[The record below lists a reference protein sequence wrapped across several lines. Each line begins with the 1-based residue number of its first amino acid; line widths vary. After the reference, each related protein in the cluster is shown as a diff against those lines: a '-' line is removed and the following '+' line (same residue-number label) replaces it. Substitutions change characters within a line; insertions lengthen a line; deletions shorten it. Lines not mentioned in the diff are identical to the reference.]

1 MFAVVALA
9 SVGLFLGCR
18 ALLQQRLYSDLLHI
32 APQSSGLP
40 QTATTPQLNSAKSW
54 HSTLAVSCFS
64 ICFVECCVLFSM
76 LMCQGLGLLTPESRY
91 YSWRA
96 SLLLLLA
103 TIIILIPAS
112 LCMVLTYRSDTPSI
126 FNLRAITIIL
136 PVASFIFILS
146 FIPLPVGLT
155 SHNPLTA
162 TTARLVVLGTIILGL
177 LSGLGSVNSA
187 WSAFVRQTHVTS
199 LTSVTSAETALERV
213 KSDLRERTRDLEEH
227 SEIQPQA
234 GQSWMS
240 RLTFKRD
247 TREALSMISQNV
259 VHLDLYSL
267 IARSRIAAARSHRFA
282 SFGVADD
289 ISHCYSQTT
298 SRNDGVFR
306 VLSWK
311 MAWQNLGG
319 SAMNLLSPPP
329 SSTASSSYG
338 DVIAHAFAYL
348 LSLLPL
354 DGTRETPGID
364 IASLSRQISLVLVGV
379 IIFSSIRVVLMGV
392 MKVFRI
398 TSRSMSA
405 SLMLLVLAKLMGI
418 YLLSTVVQLRTMF
431 PPPSNPGAP
440 QDVAEINL
448 LSTLPEYS
456 LFGGLFD
463 WSFLFGATGCALTR
477 WAGGYFDNDVD
488 I

>member
-1 MFAVVALA
+1 M
-9 SVGLFLGCR
+9 
-18 ALLQQRLYSDLLHI
+18 
-32 APQSSGLP
+32 
-40 QTATTPQLNSAKSW
+40 
-54 HSTLAVSCFS
+54 
-64 ICFVECCVLFSM
+64 
-76 LMCQGLGLLTPESRY
+76 
-91 YSWRA
+91 
-96 SLLLLLA
+96 A

-247 TREALSMISQNV
+247 THRESLQQEVIGLQALESQMT
-259 VHLDLYSL
+259 
-267 IARSRIAAARSHRFA
+267 SRIATLRRRRETTEFSE
-282 SFGVADD
+282 SFRGKWLGRTWAVY
-289 ISHCYSQTT
+289 CMC
-298 SRNDGVFR
+298 R
-306 VLSWK
+306 VCS
-311 MAWQNLGG
+311 

-364 IASLSRQISLVLVGV
+364 IASLSRQISLVLVGA